1 MRELKNPE
9 AAAAAHAFVKAILF
23 YGGVTFVAGFFF
35 GALREL
41 VFIPLAGN
49 RAGHWIEF
57 PLMLA
62 ATAAIAFFAVKRL
75 PDPSRRK
82 LLQLGIAGTLLLLL
96 IEGAF
101 ALYVLRVPMEKYL
114 ASFDVS
120 AGQLFPFGLLFMC
133 IAPYAIHLVG
143 RRSQ

>member
-9 AAAAAHAFVKAILF
+9 AAVAAHTFVKTIMF
-23 YGGVTFVAGFFF
+23 YGGVTFIAGFFF
-35 GALREL
+35 GVLREL

-57 PLMLA
+57 QLMLA
-62 ATAAIAFFAVKRL
+62 ATTVVAFLAVKKL

-82 LLQLGIAGTLLLLL
+82 LLQLGIAGVLLLLL
-96 IEGAF
+96 IESTF
-101 ALYVLRVPMEKYL
+101 ALYVMRVPMEKYL

-120 AGQLFPFGLLFMC
+120 AGELFPFGLLFMC
-133 IAPYAIHLVG
+133 IAPFAIHLVG